1 MKKTPEK
8 QPFSLPKDQI
18 LIHSTLVSAKIE
30 GIEINE
36 VQLQNAFER
45 FREAILQNLKRN
57 QAIPD

>member
-8 QPFSLPKDQI
+8 PALFPDNP
-18 LIHSTLVSAKIE
+18 LIVRAAIVSAKIE

-36 VQLQNAFER
+36 TQLQNAFER

-57 QAIPD
+57 QALPQ